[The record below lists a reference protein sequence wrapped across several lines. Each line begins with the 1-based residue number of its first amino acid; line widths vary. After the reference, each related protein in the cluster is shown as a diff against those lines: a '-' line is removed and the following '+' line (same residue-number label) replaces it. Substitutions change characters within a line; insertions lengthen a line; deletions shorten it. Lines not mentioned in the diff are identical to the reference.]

1 MKPRCIASLL
11 AILSLFLLLTSFS
24 SWSSGAGIEEQ
35 GVREPA
41 LAGTWYPA
49 SPEKLRGQLTEF
61 LSKASSEPVQGE
73 VIGLVVPH
81 AGYMYSGQVAAFGYK
96 HLQGTNFK
104 RVILIGPSHHVG
116 FKGIAVDLQSGYRTP
131 LGTTPVDKDFV
142 NELLGTSS
150 QIRSLPDAFTREHS
164 LEIQVPFL
172 QSVLKEFSIVPLL
185 MQVSDDVTCAT
196 LAEGLSKTIKKK
208 QGKTLILASTDLSHF
223 HSGDK
228 AKLLDHHFIEGLR
241 AFDPK
246 GLLRSMSRGECEACG
261 GGPTVAAM
269 LAARGL
275 GADQA
280 IVLRY
285 ANSGDVTGDYKR
297 VVGYASAAFVRR
309 KGA

>member
-1 MKPRCIASLL
+1 MKPRCFGSFL
-11 AILSLFLLLTSFS
+11 AVWSLFLFLTGSSSSSF
-24 SWSSGAGIEEQ
+24 GGGIEDK
-35 GVREPA
+35 GVREPV

-49 SPEKLRGQLTEF
+49 NPEKLRGQITEF
-61 LSKASSEPVQGE
+61 LSKADAEPGRDE

-81 AGYMYSGQVAAFGYK
+81 AGYVYSGPVAAFGYK

-116 FKGIAVDLQSGYRTP
+116 FRGIAVDLQSAYRTP

-150 QIRSLPDAFTREHS
+150 QMRWLPDAFTREHS

-172 QSVLKEFSIVPLL
+172 QSVLKEFSIVPVL
-185 MQVSDDVTCAT
+185 MQESDDVTCAT

-208 QGKTLILASTDLSHF
+208 QEKTLVLASTDLSHF
-223 HSGDK
+223 HTGDQ

-261 GGPTVAAM
+261 GGPTVAA
-269 LAARGL
+269 LLTARDL
-275 GADQA
+275 GAGQA

-297 VVGYASAAFVRR
+297 VVGYLSAAFVR
-309 KGA
+309 KKE

>member
-24 SWSSGAGIEEQ
+24 SWSSGAGIEDK
-35 GVREPA
+35 GVREPV
-41 LAGTWYPA
+41 LAGTWYSA
-49 SPEKLRGQLTEF
+49 NPEKLRGQITAF
-61 LSKASSEPVQGE
+61 LSKADAEPVRSE

-81 AGYMYSGQVAAFGYK
+81 AGYMYSGQVAAFGYRN
-96 HLQGTNFK
+96 LEGTNFK

-116 FKGIAVDLQSGYRTP
+116 FKGIAVDIQSGYRTP

-142 NELLGTSS
+142 NELLGSSS
-150 QIRSLPDAFTREHS
+150 QIRWLPDAFTREHS

-172 QSVLKEFSIVPLL
+172 QTVLKEFSIVPVL
-185 MQVSDDVTCAT
+185 MQESDDVTCAT
-196 LAEGLSKTIKKK
+196 LAEGLAKTIKKK
-208 QGKTLILASTDLSHF
+208 QGKTLVLASTDLSHF
-223 HSGDK
+223 HTGDQ

-246 GLLRSMSRGECEACG
+246 GLLRSMSRGESEACG
-261 GGPTVAAM
+261 GGPTVAAL
-269 LAARGL
+269 LAARDL
-275 GADQA
+275 GADQT

-297 VVGYASAAFVRR
+297 VVGYVSAAFVRR
-309 KGA
+309 

>member
-11 AILSLFLLLTSFS
+11 AILSLFLLLTGFS
-24 SWSSGAGIEEQ
+24 SSSFGAGIEDK
-35 GVREPA
+35 GVREPV
-41 LAGTWYPA
+41 LAGTWYSA
-49 SPEKLRGQLTEF
+49 NPEKLRGQITEF
-61 LSKASSEPVQGE
+61 LSKADAEPVRGE

-116 FKGIAVDLQSGYRTP
+116 FKGIAVDIQSGYRTP
-131 LGTTPVDKDFV
+131 LGTTPVDKDFAS
-142 NELLGTSS
+142 ELLGASS
-150 QIRSLPDAFTREHS
+150 QIRWLPDAFTREHS

-172 QSVLKEFSIVPLL
+172 QSVLKEFSIVPVL
-185 MQVSDDVTCAT
+185 MQESDDVTCAT

-261 GGPTVAAM
+261 GGPTVAAL
-269 LAARGL
+269 LAARDL
-275 GADQA
+275 GAGQA

-297 VVGYASAAFVRR
+297 VVGYLSAAFVRR
-309 KGA
+309 EE